1 MRCMIMKF
9 ELTVFNLTGG
19 VEDTLVLS
27 SFDVV
32 QANPIDF
39 GDRFVNTKVGIVW
52 LDYKDE
58 NKQPFKDFDFRLQIE
73 QKFLEDVLKI
83 PLIAPIKSA
92 YVDTK
97 KEDFRYNHRRNR
109 GSKVFFDSI
118 TDMYKSL
125 KTFSENDFVYLLL
138 YDNVQGV
145 LRYQV
150 LLKDDFKGL
159 VTLYVNT
166 RYKLV
171 KEREHKKNLM
181 LDYEVLGKLTL
192 DEQKELIAKL
202 YLDK

>member
-1 MRCMIMKF
+1 MKF
-9 ELTVFNLTGG
+9 ELTVFDLTGG
-19 VEDTLVLS
+19 VEDTLVMS

-73 QKFLEDVLKI
+73 QNFLEDVLKI

-92 YVDTK
+92 YADTK
-97 KEDFRYNHRRNR
+97 MEDFRYNHRRVA
-109 GSKVFFDSI
+109 SYKSLFDSI
-118 TDMYKSL
+118 TDVFKSL
-125 KTFSENDFVYLLL
+125 NTFSENDFVYLLL

-145 LRYQV
+145 VSYQV

-159 VTLYVNT
+159 VNSYVDT
-166 RYKLV
+166 KCKLL
-171 KEREHKKNLM
+171 KEREQKKNLM
-181 LDYEVLGKLTL
+181 LAYEVLGKLTI
-192 DEQKELIAKL
+192 DEQKELITKM

>member
-1 MRCMIMKF
+1 MKF
-9 ELTVFNLTGG
+9 DLTVFNITGG
-19 VEDTLVLS
+19 VEDTLIMS

-39 GDRFVNTKVGIVW
+39 GDRFVNTKVGVVW

-73 QKFLEDVLKI
+73 QKFLEDVLQI

-92 YVDTK
+92 YIETK
-97 KEDFRYNHRRNR
+97 MEDFRYNHRRTK

-118 TDMYKSL
+118 TDIFKSL
-125 KTFSENDFVYLLL
+125 NTFSETDFVYLLL
-138 YDNVQGV
+138 YDDVQGV
-145 LRYQV
+145 VSYQV

-159 VTLYVNT
+159 VNSYVDT
-166 RYKLV
+166 KCKLL
-171 KEREHKKNLM
+171 KECEQKKNLM
-181 LDYEVLGKLTL
+181 LAYEVLGKLTI
-192 DEQKELIAKL
+192 DEQKELIAKM

>member
-1 MRCMIMKF
+1 MGCTIMKF

-19 VEDTLVLS
+19 VEDTLVMS

-83 PLIAPIKSA
+83 PLIAPVKSA
-92 YVDTK
+92 YIETK
-97 KEDFRYNHRRNR
+97 MEDFRYNHRRTK

-118 TDMYKSL
+118 TDIFKSL
-125 KTFSENDFVYLLL
+125 NTFSETDFVYLLL

-145 LRYQV
+145 VRYQV

-159 VTLYVNT
+159 VDSYVDT
-166 RYKLV
+166 KCKLL
-171 KEREHKKNLM
+171 KEREQKKNLM
-181 LDYEVLGKLTL
+181 LAYEVLGKLTI
-192 DEQKELIAKL
+192 DEQKELIAKM